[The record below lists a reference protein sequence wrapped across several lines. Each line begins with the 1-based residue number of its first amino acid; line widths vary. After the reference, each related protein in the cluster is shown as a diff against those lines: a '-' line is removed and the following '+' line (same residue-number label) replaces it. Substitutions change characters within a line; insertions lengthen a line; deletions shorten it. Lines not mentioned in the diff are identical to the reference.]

1 MHDDGARSHSIA
13 MTDVA
18 NLEFDQIASPKFA
31 VESQVKHGQFPDPMF
46 DYNGNFVVAPG
57 VGL

>member
-1 MHDDGARSHSIA
+1 MTPASGHWRT
-13 MTDVA
+13 TDVA